1 VEGSRNAGKGL
12 CKRASEEVLSA
23 IKKQRIAQQWEDYG
37 KMLLRA
43 DIA

>member
-1 VEGSRNAGKGL
+1 MSNMTM
-12 CKRASEEVLSA
+12 
-23 IKKQRIAQQWEDYG
+23 KQRIAQQWEDYG